1 MMAFLVMVKLDIR
14 AGFPAV
20 AILVY

>member
-1 MMAFLVMVKLDIR
+1 MAFLVMVKLDIR